1 MNNNLMLC
9 CGKDNYKY
17 REKEIRRLAHVLE
30 NEHFIHRQMRRYE
43 EMDLN
48 RDASTASFVKSAGSV
63 SPDTMVIFPIEGKKL
78 GKIFVNK
85 QSNASDTLQ
94 LEKLWMIVL
103 LGPSF
108 FC

>member
-1 MNNNLMLC
+1 M
-9 CGKDNYKY
+9 
-17 REKEIRRLAHVLE
+17 V
-30 NEHFIHRQMRRYE
+30 
-43 EMDLN
+43 LN

-63 SPDTMVIFPIEGKKL
+63 SPNTMVIFPIEGKKQ

-85 QSNASDTLQ
+85 QSNASNTLQ
-94 LEKLWMIVL
+94 LEKLWMVVL